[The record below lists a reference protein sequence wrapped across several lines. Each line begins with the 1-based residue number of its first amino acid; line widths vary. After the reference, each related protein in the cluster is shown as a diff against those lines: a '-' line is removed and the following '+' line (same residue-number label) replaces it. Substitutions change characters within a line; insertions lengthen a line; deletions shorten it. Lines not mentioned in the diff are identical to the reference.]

1 MTREH
6 CFDNA
11 SPEIDVAR
19 IASFDSFRAYRWLVK
34 IAEPNPKLYG
44 YLRDSDVDL
53 NHVINLLDGAIA
65 LCEWRIGSGPKENCI
80 FLPLMDEDA
89 ITPLDIVAFSMRDP
103 SRFQTVL
110 GIGAVLGAGELL
122 NPASYWAGGMCHLV
136 RTPLQWMA
144 AGIEFHACVLD
155 AKRAKPLFDWCPGNI
170 AAMDLDHAEELLA
183 AGVIDEKR
191 LFIPN
196 PKAAA
201 A

>member
-1 MTREH
+1 MNLANIVHFE
-6 CFDNA
+6 
-11 SPEIDVAR
+11 SV
-19 IASFDSFRAYRWLVK
+19 RAYRILLET
-34 IAEPNPKLYG
+34 AEPSPRLWSF
-44 YLRDSDVDL
+44 LRQNGVDCL
-53 NHVINLLDGAIA
+53 HVFSLLDGAVA
-65 LCEWRIGSGPKENCI
+65 LRECIISGQKEDCI
-80 FLPLMDEDA
+80 LLPLTDEDA

-110 GIGAVLGAGELL
+110 GIGAVLGAGELV

-183 AGVIDEKR
+183 AGVTDEKR

-196 PKAAA
+196 PKAAVA
-201 A
+201 